1 MQYPPTLHDEQWAGH
16 TIFSHVVPFA
26 LYPSLH
32 DTAVQIP
39 VNEQAVQVPLLTLML
54 GQALQLLALAGDH
67 VPEAQGVQDVAVPPS
82 EYVPDG
88 HAAHEL
94 PFTYCPAGQVILSH
108 LKPVALYPS
117 LHDTAVQVPVDEQ
130 AVHTPLEM
138 EMVEQALH
146 VLPLKYS
153 PVGQVIFSH
162 LVPFA
167 LYPSLHDTA
176 VQVPVDEQAVQ
187 VPFSTAMAEH
197 G

>member
-26 LYPSLH
+26 LYPLLQE
-32 DTAVQIP
+32 TAVQIP

-162 LVPFA
+162 LAPFA

-187 VPFSTAMAEH
+187 VPFST
-197 G
+197 

>member
-26 LYPSLH
+26 LYPLLQE
-32 DTAVQIP
+32 TAVQIP

-108 LKPVALYPS
+108 LKP
-117 LHDTAVQVPVDEQ
+117 
-130 AVHTPLEM
+130 
-138 EMVEQALH
+138 
-146 VLPLKYS
+146 
-153 PVGQVIFSH
+153 
-162 LVPFA
+162 FA

>member
-26 LYPSLH
+26 LYP
-32 DTAVQIP
+32 
-39 VNEQAVQVPLLTLML
+39 LL
-54 GQALQLLALAGDH
+54 Q
-67 VPEAQGVQDVAVPPS
+67 E
-82 EYVPDG
+82 
-88 HAAHEL
+88 
-94 PFTYCPAGQVILSH
+94 
-108 LKPVALYPS
+108 
-117 LHDTAVQVPVDEQ
+117 TAVQVPVDEQ

-162 LVPFA
+162 LAPFA